1 MTRLDHDLAALPG
14 MSSTQLRE
22 RWKLMEGSAPRLPI
36 SLLRPLLAQ
45 RLQERRHGTLPALVA
60 RELLRL
66 ASAGTNAAAHRR
78 RIELTAG
85 TRLVRDWN
93 GKTISVDVL
102 VDGFAFDN
110 RAWRSLSEIA
120 RHVTGAH
127 WSGPRFFGLTAN
139 G

>member
-1 MTRLDHDLAALPG
+1 MSRLDHDLAALAG

-110 RAWRSLSEIA
+110 RTWRSLSEIA